1 MHEPVTDPATPPEN
15 PEEVARQI
23 LLRRLT
29 DQPRSRG
36 ELAQALARRR
46 VPDDV
51 ATRVLDRFT
60 EVGLID
66 DAAFATAWVESRQ
79 RGRGLAK
86 RALAAEL
93 RAKGV
98 DTDTAR
104 AALDVVDGD
113 DEREAA
119 RRLVRRKL
127 PSFARQDRVVARRR
141 LVAMLARKGYPAGL
155 AWSVVQD
162 ELAAG
167 RDADPDGDPAYD
179 PISDPGYD
187 PTYDPADPACDP
199 DVTGAAPDPAA
210 DLPDLARP

>member
-1 MHEPVTDPATPPEN
+1 VPERPADPTDPADSPED

-46 VPDDV
+46 VPEDV
-51 ATRVLDRFT
+51 ASRVLDRFT

-79 RGRGLAK
+79 RGRGLAR

-98 DTDTAR
+98 DTETVRTA
-104 AALDVVDGD
+104 LGGVDDD

-119 RRLVRRKL
+119 RRLVRRRL

-141 LVAMLARKGYPAGL
+141 LVAMLARKGYSAGL
-155 AWSVVQD
+155 AWAVVQD
-162 ELAAG
+162 ELAAE
-167 RDADPDGDPAYD
+167 RDGDPDAGD
-179 PISDPGYD
+179 GFE
-187 PTYDPADPACDP
+187 
-199 DVTGAAPDPAA
+199 VTDGDA
-210 DLPDLARP
+210 LPDASLELAMDSGRDD